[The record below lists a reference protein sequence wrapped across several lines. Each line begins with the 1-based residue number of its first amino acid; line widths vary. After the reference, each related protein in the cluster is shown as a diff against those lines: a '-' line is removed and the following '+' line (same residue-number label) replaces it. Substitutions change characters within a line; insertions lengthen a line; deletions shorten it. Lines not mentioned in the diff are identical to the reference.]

1 MPLIGDSTGDSTN
14 HPLPTRL
21 SRALGD
27 MYTLEGE
34 IGRGGMGVVYR
45 ARDERLQ
52 RRVAIKVLPPEL
64 AFQNDIRA
72 RFTREAQT
80 AARLSHP
87 HIVPIHTVGEG
98 EGLVYFVMG
107 YVDGESVAGRIRRRG
122 KLPVEEARRIMAET
136 ADALGAAHTFGVIHR
151 DIKPDNI
158 LLEGTRGRVMV
169 TDFGIAKALS
179 QASGATLT
187 GAGVAI
193 GTPSFMSPEQAAG
206 EREIDGR
213 SDIYS
218 LGVVAYQMLTGDLP
232 FYAPTVAGILMK
244 QITEPAPDVRT
255 KRPDTPEDLA
265 LAVSRC
271 LEKDPQNR
279 WPTADALRRGLENR
293 SVGGYRPTGTGWRTG
308 RAAER
313 AKPPERESRS
323 SARPPRPSQGRERV
337 PSPRRP
343 PLPARQSSRQP
354 ASEDT
359 PLPNTGEP
367 QIIVRVRAQFARWAA
382 VSGGLFMINVATGIE
397 HPWFLIPAAGMGFGL
412 LQGYGKLWQA
422 GYGWRDVLKRPPAPD
437 AVETTL
443 IKGGKLPRQLPPPQA
458 SEYGAELALVLQVHG
473 DRAAVYKL
481 LEKLTPAEREMLP
494 EIGPTVDA
502 LYERATDLARTLH
515 AMETNLD
522 TDGLG
527 QIESRIQ
534 ALNRE
539 PDDAE
544 RARRLA
550 LLEKQ
555 RRTLT
560 DLEARRSQVSAHLES
575 CVLAVQNVRFDLL
588 RLRSAGVAAVLGDL
602 TNATQQAKA
611 LSRDVDNVIAAAGE
625 IREVMR

>member
-1 MPLIGDSTGDSTN
+1 
-14 HPLPTRL
+14 
-21 SRALGD
+21 
-27 MYTLEGE
+27 
-34 IGRGGMGVVYR
+34 MGVVYR

-64 AFQNDIRA
+64 AFQSDIRA

-107 YVDGESVAGRIRRRG
+107 YVDGESVAGRIKRRG

-244 QITEPAPDVRT
+244 QITEPAPDVRG
-255 KRPDTPEDLA
+255 KRPDIPEDLA

-271 LEKDPQNR
+271 LEKDPENR

-293 SVGGYRPTGTGWRTG
+293 SVGGYRPTGTGWKSG
-308 RAAER
+308 RPQEAGRPKPAER
-313 AKPPERESRS
+313 EARNAGP
-323 SARPPRPSQGRERV
+323 ARPSRPSQGRDRAL
-337 PSPRRP
+337 SPRP
-343 PLPARQSSRQP
+343 PLPTRPSSRQP
-354 ASEDT
+354 VSEDT
-359 PLPNTGEP
+359 PLPITGEP

-382 VSGGLFMINVATGIE
+382 ISGGLFMINVATGIE

-422 GYGWRDVLKRPPAPD
+422 GYSWRDVLRRPPAPD

-458 SEYGAELALVLQVHG
+458 SEYGAQLAFILQAHG
-473 DRAAVYKL
+473 DRAAIYKL
-481 LEKLTPAEREMLP
+481 LEKLTPPEREMLP

-527 QIESRIQ
+527 QVETRIE
-534 ALNRE
+534 ALSRE

-560 DLEARRSQVSAHLES
+560 DLQTRRSQVAAHLES

>member
-1 MPLIGDSTGDSTN
+1 MSDPIN
-14 HPLPTRL
+14 QPLPTRL
-21 SRALGD
+21 AQALGG

-64 AFQNDIRA
+64 AFQSDIRA

-179 QASGATLT
+179 QTSGATLT

-271 LEKDPQNR
+271 LEKDPENR

-293 SVGGYRPTGTGWRTG
+293 SVGTYRPTGTGWRTG
-308 RAAER
+308 RPSEGRARPSER
-313 AKPPERESRS
+313 DTRNPA
-323 SARPPRPSQGRERV
+323 SARAPRPSQARDRA
-337 PSPRRP
+337 SSARQP

-354 ASEDT
+354 VSDDT
-359 PLPNTGEP
+359 PLPKTGEP
-367 QIIVRVRAQFARWAA
+367 EIIVKVRAQFARWAA
-382 VSGGLFMINVATGIE
+382 ISGGLLMINVATGID

-412 LQGYGKLWQA
+412 LQGYGKLWQT
-422 GYGWRDVLKRPPAPD
+422 GYSWRDVLKRPPAPD
-437 AVETTL
+437 AVETTM

-458 SEYGAELALVLQVHG
+458 AEYGAQLAFILQTHG
-473 DRAAVYKL
+473 DRVAIYKL

-502 LYERATDLARTLH
+502 LYERATDLARTLQ

-527 QIESRIQ
+527 QIEARIE

-555 RRTLT
+555 RRTVT
-560 DLEARRSQVSAHLES
+560 DLQTRRSQVAAHLES

-602 TNATQQAKA
+602 TNATQQARA
-611 LSRDVDNVIAAAGE
+611 LSRDVDNVIAAASE

>member
-1 MPLIGDSTGDSTN
+1 MSDPIN
-14 HPLPTRL
+14 QPLPTRL
-21 SRALGD
+21 AQALGG

-64 AFQNDIRA
+64 AFQSDIRA

-179 QASGATLT
+179 QTSGATLT

-206 EREIDGR
+206 ERDIDGR
-213 SDIYS
+213 SDLYS
-218 LGVVAYQMLTGDLP
+218 LGIVTYQMLTGDLP
-232 FYAPTVAGILMK
+232 FNAPSVAGILMK

-271 LEKDPQNR
+271 LEKDPENR

-293 SVGGYRPTGTGWRTG
+293 SVGTYRPTGTGWRTG
-308 RAAER
+308 RPSEGRARPSER
-313 AKPPERESRS
+313 DTRNPA
-323 SARPPRPSQGRERV
+323 SARAPRPSQARDRA
-337 PSPRRP
+337 SSARQP
-343 PLPARQSSRQP
+343 PLPARQSRRQP
-354 ASEDT
+354 VSDDT
-359 PLPNTGEP
+359 PLPKTGEP
-367 QIIVRVRAQFARWAA
+367 EIIVKVRAQFARWAA
-382 VSGGLFMINVATGIE
+382 ISGGLLMINVATGID

-412 LQGYGKLWQA
+412 LQGYGKLWQT
-422 GYGWRDVLKRPPAPD
+422 GYSWRDVLKRPPAPD
-437 AVETTL
+437 AVETTM

-458 SEYGAELALVLQVHG
+458 AEYGAQLAFILQTHG
-473 DRAAVYKL
+473 DRVAIYKL

-502 LYERATDLARTLH
+502 LYERATDLARTLQ

-527 QIESRIQ
+527 QIEARIE

-560 DLEARRSQVSAHLES
+560 DLQTRRSQVAAHLES

-602 TNATQQAKA
+602 TNATQQARA

>member
-1 MPLIGDSTGDSTN
+1 
-14 HPLPTRL
+14 
-21 SRALGD
+21 
-27 MYTLEGE
+27 
-34 IGRGGMGVVYR
+34 
-45 ARDERLQ
+45 
-52 RRVAIKVLPPEL
+52 
-64 AFQNDIRA
+64 
-72 RFTREAQT
+72 
-80 AARLSHP
+80 
-87 HIVPIHTVGEG
+87 
-98 EGLVYFVMG
+98 
-107 YVDGESVAGRIRRRG
+107 
-122 KLPVEEARRIMAET
+122 
-136 ADALGAAHTFGVIHR
+136 
-151 DIKPDNI
+151 
-158 LLEGTRGRVMV
+158 MV

-271 LEKDPQNR
+271 LEKDPENR

-293 SVGGYRPTGTGWRTG
+293 SVGTYRPTGTGWRTG
-308 RAAER
+308 RLSEGRARPSER
-313 AKPPERESRS
+313 DTRNPA
-323 SARPPRPSQGRERV
+323 SARAPRPSQARDRA
-337 PSPRRP
+337 SSARQP

-354 ASEDT
+354 VSEDT
-359 PLPNTGEP
+359 PLPKTGEP
-367 QIIVRVRAQFARWAA
+367 EIIVKVRAQFARWAA
-382 VSGGLFMINVATGIE
+382 ISGGLLMINVATGID

-412 LQGYGKLWQA
+412 LQGYGKLWQT
-422 GYGWRDVLKRPPAPD
+422 GYSWRDVLKRPPAPD
-437 AVETTL
+437 AVETTM

-458 SEYGAELALVLQVHG
+458 AEYGAQLAFILQAHG
-473 DRAAVYKL
+473 DRVAIYKL

-502 LYERATDLARTLH
+502 LYVRATDLARTLQ

-522 TDGLG
+522 TDGVG
-527 QIESRIQ
+527 QIEARIE

-555 RRTLT
+555 RRTVT
-560 DLEARRSQVSAHLES
+560 DLQTRRSQVAAHLES

-602 TNATQQAKA
+602 TNATQQARA

>member
-1 MPLIGDSTGDSTN
+1 MSDPIN
-14 HPLPTRL
+14 QPLPTRL
-21 SRALGD
+21 AQALGG

-64 AFQNDIRA
+64 AFQSDIRA

-179 QASGATLT
+179 QTSGATLT

-271 LEKDPQNR
+271 LEKDPENR

-293 SVGGYRPTGTGWRTG
+293 SVGTYRPTGTGWRTG
-308 RAAER
+308 RPSEGRARPSER
-313 AKPPERESRS
+313 DTRNPA
-323 SARPPRPSQGRERV
+323 SARAPRPSQARDRA
-337 PSPRRP
+337 SSARQP

-354 ASEDT
+354 VSDDT
-359 PLPNTGEP
+359 PLPKTGEP
-367 QIIVRVRAQFARWAA
+367 EIIVKVRAQFARWAA
-382 VSGGLFMINVATGIE
+382 ISGGLLMINVATGID
-397 HPWFLIPAAGMGFGL
+397 HPWFLIPAAAMGFGL
-412 LQGYGKLWQA
+412 LQGYGKLWQT
-422 GYGWRDVLKRPPAPD
+422 GYSWRDVLKRPPAPD
-437 AVETTL
+437 AVETTM

-458 SEYGAELALVLQVHG
+458 AEYGAQLAFILQTHG
-473 DRAAVYKL
+473 DRVAIYKL

-502 LYERATDLARTLH
+502 LYERATDLARTLQ

-527 QIESRIQ
+527 QIEARIE

-555 RRTLT
+555 RRTVT
-560 DLEARRSQVSAHLES
+560 DLQTRRSQVAAHLES

-602 TNATQQAKA
+602 TNATQQARA